1 MTFSGREQMPK
12 LEVYGWLLETSW
24 GVVPEDRL
32 EEVFDALSN
41 EEFDVD
47 DFEDILGNNNETG
60 INTDLD
66 IEIIV
71 DGKLQDFDKDLFSEE
86 VENPVLIED
95 DENEGQFFLIEETAS
110 KGLIYSC
117 EISEEFDQEKLS
129 LWYYNYALGDTGS
142 TIDVLE
148 IEYDGQ
154 DCLDRNTDVKVYE
167 VKLMRPDSTIC
178 EFEES
183 DDDAEKTEVEKE
195 RFQKI
200 YVFKDLITYKKF
212 FEEYLD
218 PILSDEYVIF
228 TSVITSS
235 GEDADELWIAFE
247 DTSDELLLTPDEGDH
262 VADEIGEYS
271 VRWSPRDPF
280 EN

>member
-1 MTFSGREQMPK
+1 MPK

-32 EEVFDALSN
+32 EVVFDALSN
-41 EEFDVD
+41 EQFDVD

-71 DGKLQDFDKDLFSEE
+71 DGELQNFDKDLFSEE

-129 LWYYNYALGDTGS
+129 LWYYNYALGETGS

-167 VKLMRPDSTIC
+167 VKLMRPDGTIC

-183 DDDAEKTEVEKE
+183 DDNVETTEVEKE

-200 YVFKDLITYKKF
+200 YVFKNRITYKKF
-212 FEEYLD
+212 LEEYLD
-218 PILSDEYVIF
+218 PILSDKDVIF
-228 TSVITSS
+228 TNVITSS
-235 GEDADELWIAFE
+235 GEGADELWVALE
-247 DTSDELLLTPDEGDH
+247 DTSDELLLTPDEGDWL
-262 VADEIGEYS
+262 ADEIGEFS

-280 EN
+280 EDQ

>member
-1 MTFSGREQMPK
+1 MPK

-32 EEVFDALSN
+32 EVVFDALSN
-41 EEFDVD
+41 EKFDVD

-66 IEIIV
+66 IEMIV
-71 DGKLQDFDKDLFSEE
+71 DGKLQSFDKDLFSEE

-117 EISEEFDQEKLS
+117 ETSEDFDQEKLS

-154 DCLDRNTDVKVYE
+154 DCLDRDTDVKVYE
-167 VKLMRPDSTIC
+167 VKLMRPDGTIC

-183 DDDAEKTEVEKE
+183 DENAETTEVEKE

-200 YVFKDLITYKKF
+200 YVFKDRITYKKF

-218 PILSDEYVIF
+218 PILSDKDVIF
-228 TSVITSS
+228 TNVITSS
-235 GEDADELWIAFE
+235 GEDADELWVAFE
-247 DTSDELLLTPDEGDH
+247 NTSDELLLTPDEGDWL
-262 VADEIGEYS
+262 ADEIGEFS

-280 EN
+280 EDQ

>member
-1 MTFSGREQMPK
+1 MPK

-32 EEVFDALSN
+32 EVVFDALSN
-41 EEFDVD
+41 EQFDVD

-71 DGKLQDFDKDLFSEE
+71 DGELQNFDKDLFSEE

-129 LWYYNYALGDTGS
+129 LWYYNYALGETGS

-167 VKLMRPDSTIC
+167 VKLMRPDGTIC

-183 DDDAEKTEVEKE
+183 NDNVETTEVEKE

-200 YVFKDLITYKKF
+200 YVFKDRKTYKKF
-212 FEEYLD
+212 LEEYLD
-218 PILSDEYVIF
+218 PILSDKDVIF
-228 TSVITSS
+228 TNVITSS
-235 GEDADELWIAFE
+235 GEGADELWVALE
-247 DTSDELLLTPDEGDH
+247 DTSDELLLTPDEGDWL
-262 VADEIGEYS
+262 ADEIGEFS

-280 EN
+280 EDQ

>member
-1 MTFSGREQMPK
+1 MNFSGREQMPK

-32 EEVFDALSN
+32 EVVFDALSN
-41 EEFDVD
+41 EQFDVD

-71 DGKLQDFDKDLFSEE
+71 DGELQNFDKDLFSEE

-167 VKLMRPDSTIC
+167 VKLMRPDGTIC

-183 DDDAEKTEVEKE
+183 NDNVETTEVEKE

-200 YVFKDLITYKKF
+200 YVFKDRITYKKF
-212 FEEYLD
+212 LEEYLD
-218 PILSDEYVIF
+218 PILSDKDVIF
-228 TSVITSS
+228 TNVITSS
-235 GEDADELWIAFE
+235 GEGADELWVALE
-247 DTSDELLLTPDEGDH
+247 DTSDELLLTPDEGDWL
-262 VADEIGEYS
+262 ADEIGEFS

-280 EN
+280 ED

>member
-1 MTFSGREQMPK
+1 MPR
-12 LEVYGWLLETSW
+12 LEIHGWLLETSW
-24 GVVPEDRL
+24 GVVPESRL
-32 EEVFDALSN
+32 EAVVDALDN
-41 EEFDVD
+41 GEFDRD

-71 DGKLQDFDKDLFSEE
+71 DGELQNFDKDLFSEE

-167 VKLMRPDSTIC
+167 VKLMRPDGTIC

-183 DDDAEKTEVEKE
+183 NDNVETTEVEKE

-200 YVFKDLITYKKF
+200 YVFKDRITYKKF
-212 FEEYLD
+212 LEEYLD
-218 PILSDEYVIF
+218 PILSDKDVIF
-228 TSVITSS
+228 TNVITSS
-235 GEDADELWIAFE
+235 GEGADELWVALE
-247 DTSDELLLTPDEGDH
+247 DTSDELLLTPDEGDWL
-262 VADEIGEYS
+262 ADEIGEFS

-280 EN
+280 ED

>member
-1 MTFSGREQMPK
+1 MPK

-32 EEVFDALSN
+32 EAVFDALSN

-71 DGKLQDFDKDLFSEE
+71 DEKLQDFDKDLFSEE

-95 DENEGQFFLIEETAS
+95 DENESQFFLIEETAS

-167 VKLMRPDSTIC
+167 VKLMRPDGTIC

-183 DDDAEKTEVEKE
+183 DENAETTEVEQE

-200 YVFKDLITYKKF
+200 YVFKDKITYKKF
-212 FEEYLD
+212 FAEYLD
-218 PILSDEYVIF
+218 PILSNEYTIF

-235 GEDADELWIAFE
+235 GEDADELWIALE

-271 VRWSPRDPF
+271 VRWSPRNPF
-280 EN
+280 ED

>member
-1 MTFSGREQMPK
+1 MPK

-32 EEVFDALSN
+32 EVVFDALSN
-41 EEFDVD
+41 EQFDVD

-71 DGKLQDFDKDLFSEE
+71 DGELQNFDKDLFSEE

-129 LWYYNYALGDTGS
+129 LWYYNYALGETGS

-167 VKLMRPDSTIC
+167 VKLMRPDGTIC

-183 DDDAEKTEVEKE
+183 NDNVETTEVEKE

-200 YVFKDLITYKKF
+200 YVFKDRITYKKF
-212 FEEYLD
+212 LEEYLD
-218 PILSDEYVIF
+218 PILSDKDVIF
-228 TSVITSS
+228 TNVITSS
-235 GEDADELWIAFE
+235 GEGADELWVALE
-247 DTSDELLLTPDEGDH
+247 DTSDELLLTPDEGDWL
-262 VADEIGEYS
+262 ADEIGEFS

-280 EN
+280 EDQ

>member
-1 MTFSGREQMPK
+1 MNFSGREQMPK

-32 EEVFDALSN
+32 EVVFDALSN
-41 EEFDVD
+41 EKFDVD

-71 DGKLQDFDKDLFSEE
+71 DGELQNFDKDLFSEE

-167 VKLMRPDSTIC
+167 VKLMRPDGTIC

-183 DDDAEKTEVEKE
+183 NDNVETTEVEKE

-200 YVFKDLITYKKF
+200 YVFKDRITYKKF
-212 FEEYLD
+212 LEEYLD
-218 PILSDEYVIF
+218 PILSDKDVIF
-228 TSVITSS
+228 TNVITSS
-235 GEDADELWIAFE
+235 GEGADELWVALE
-247 DTSDELLLTPDEGDH
+247 DTSDELLLTPDEGDWL
-262 VADEIGEYS
+262 ADEIGEFS

-280 EN
+280 ED

>member
-1 MTFSGREQMPK
+1 MPK

-32 EEVFDALSN
+32 EVVFDALSN
-41 EEFDVD
+41 EQFDVD

-71 DGKLQDFDKDLFSEE
+71 DGELQNFDKDLFSEE

-167 VKLMRPDSTIC
+167 VKLMRPDGTIC

-183 DDDAEKTEVEKE
+183 NDNVETTEVEKE

-200 YVFKDLITYKKF
+200 YVFKDRITYKKF
-212 FEEYLD
+212 LEEYLD
-218 PILSDEYVIF
+218 PILSDKDVIF
-228 TSVITSS
+228 TNVITSS
-235 GEDADELWIAFE
+235 GEGADELWVALE
-247 DTSDELLLTPDEGDH
+247 DTSDELLLTPDEGDWL
-262 VADEIGEYS
+262 ADEIGEFS

-280 EN
+280 EDQ

>member
-1 MTFSGREQMPK
+1 MNFSGREQMPK

-32 EEVFDALSN
+32 EVVFDALSN
-41 EEFDVD
+41 EQFDVD

-71 DGKLQDFDKDLFSEE
+71 DGELQNFDKDLFSEE

-167 VKLMRPDSTIC
+167 VKLMRPDGTIC

-183 DDDAEKTEVEKE
+183 DDNVETTEVEKE

-200 YVFKDLITYKKF
+200 YVFKNRITYKKF
-212 FEEYLD
+212 LEEYLD
-218 PILSDEYVIF
+218 PILSDKDVIF
-228 TSVITSS
+228 TNVITSS
-235 GEDADELWIAFE
+235 GEGADELWVALE
-247 DTSDELLLTPDEGDH
+247 DTSDELLLTPDEGDWL
-262 VADEIGEYS
+262 ADEIGEFS

-280 EN
+280 ED

>member
-1 MTFSGREQMPK
+1 MNFSGREQMPK

-32 EEVFDALSN
+32 EVVFDALSN
-41 EEFDVD
+41 EKFDVD

-66 IEIIV
+66 IEMIV
-71 DGKLQDFDKDLFSEE
+71 DGKLQSFDKDLFSEE

-117 EISEEFDQEKLS
+117 ETSEDFDQEKLS

-154 DCLDRNTDVKVYE
+154 DCLDRDTDVKVYE
-167 VKLMRPDSTIC
+167 VKLMRPDGTIC

-183 DDDAEKTEVEKE
+183 DENAETTEVEKE

-200 YVFKDLITYKKF
+200 YVFKDRITYKKF

-218 PILSDEYVIF
+218 PILSDKDVIF
-228 TSVITSS
+228 TNVITSS
-235 GEDADELWIAFE
+235 GEDADELWVAFE
-247 DTSDELLLTPDEGDH
+247 NTSDELLLTPDEGDWL
-262 VADEIGEYS
+262 ADEIGEFS

-280 EN
+280 ED